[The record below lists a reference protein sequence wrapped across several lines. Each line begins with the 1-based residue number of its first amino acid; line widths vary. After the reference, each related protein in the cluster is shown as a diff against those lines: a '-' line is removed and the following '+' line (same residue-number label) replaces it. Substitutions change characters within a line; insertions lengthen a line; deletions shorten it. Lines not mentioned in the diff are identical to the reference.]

1 MKTGKRKTIFKGG
14 TEKMLKLL
22 AIIILVLLLFV
33 AVIIGVSLF
42 IIKKVFKIIFNSKKE
57 QIK

>member
-1 MKTGKRKTIFKGG
+1 
-14 TEKMLKLL
+14 MLKLL
-22 AIIILVLLLFV
+22 TIIILVLLLFV

-57 QIK
+57 M

>member
-1 MKTGKRKTIFKGG
+1 
-14 TEKMLKLL
+14 MLKLL
-22 AIIILVLLLFV
+22 TIIILVLLLFV

-42 IIKKVFKIIFNSKKE
+42 IIKKVFKIIFNNKKE